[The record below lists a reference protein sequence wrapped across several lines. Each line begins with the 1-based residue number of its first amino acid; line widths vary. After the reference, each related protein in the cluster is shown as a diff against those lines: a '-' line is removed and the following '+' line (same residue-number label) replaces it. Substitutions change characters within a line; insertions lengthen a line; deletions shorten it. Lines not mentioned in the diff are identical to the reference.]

1 LTKSTVGDFE
11 TILEILGVFS
21 KVISGIRSQYNLKI
35 IELLFGSKF
44 GLVDWLVESK
54 ACFWLDLN
62 DISIAEEMA
71 DSFSTNH
78 SDA

>member
-1 LTKSTVGDFE
+1 
-11 TILEILGVFS
+11 
-21 KVISGIRSQYNLKI
+21 
-35 IELLFGSKF
+35 
-44 GLVDWLVESK
+44 VDWLVKSK